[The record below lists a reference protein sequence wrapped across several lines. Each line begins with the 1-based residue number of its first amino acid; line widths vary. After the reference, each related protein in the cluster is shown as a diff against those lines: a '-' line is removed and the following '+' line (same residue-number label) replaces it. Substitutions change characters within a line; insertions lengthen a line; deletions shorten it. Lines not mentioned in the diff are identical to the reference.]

1 MEPNPYQPPR
11 SPDPPSEQAES
22 KRKLFRL
29 AGIGAGLAGGYW
41 ALIGAGMALGSAS
54 GSISAGSLFAPVL
67 AIAFYGSRAYR
78 IFKGDAGSAVRDLV
92 WLHAIG
98 LIAAAIRMFSGSTL
112 LIALQGVKIAIHIFG
127 GVTAYLAKRSEQQ
140 S

>member
-11 SPDPPSEQAES
+11 SSDQPSTQAES
-22 KRKLFRL
+22 NRKLFLL
-29 AGIGAGLAGGYW
+29 AGIGAALAGGYW
-41 ALIGAGMALGSAS
+41 ALVGAVVALGSAS
-54 GSISAGSLFAPVL
+54 GAFSAGSLFPPLL

-78 IFKGDAGSAVRDLV
+78 IFKGDAASAVRDLV

-98 LIAAAIRMFSGSTL
+98 LIAVAIRMFSGSTL
-112 LIALQGVKIAIHIFG
+112 LMALQGVKIAIHIFG
-127 GVTAYLAKRSEQQ
+127 GVAAYLAKRSEQQ